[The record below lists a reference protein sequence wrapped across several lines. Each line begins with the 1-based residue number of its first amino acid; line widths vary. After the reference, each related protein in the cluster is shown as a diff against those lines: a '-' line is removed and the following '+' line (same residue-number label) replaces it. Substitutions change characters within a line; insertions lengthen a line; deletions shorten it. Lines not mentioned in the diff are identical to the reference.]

1 EIRNTSPRRA
11 AAMISKYTTNARKP
25 GKDAR
30 HHIAVLRNLLLEE
43 IDDFTATLS
52 GPGAPVTPGEIH
64 RDLKRRIENAIDYT
78 LNPTE

>member
-1 EIRNTSPRRA
+1 
-11 AAMISKYTTNARKP
+11 
-25 GKDAR
+25 R

>member
-1 EIRNTSPRRA
+1 
-11 AAMISKYTTNARKP
+11 MISKYTTNARKP

-78 LNPTE
+78 LKPTE

>member
-1 EIRNTSPRRA
+1 
-11 AAMISKYTTNARKP
+11 
-25 GKDAR
+25 
-30 HHIAVLRNLLLEE
+30 LRNLLLEE

-52 GPGAPVTPGEIH
+52 GPSAPVTPGEIH